1 MLNET
6 GITGTTFTAPAAF
19 SSGTYRWWIRGLDVN
34 GNGLPWS
41 QPLQFFAQA
50 NETVPTDV
58 SEMAL
63 AATTPV
69 VFDASAGFWSDDIV
83 RSITAT
89 PAGTVVQIDPMSV
102 TPLLMGEQSIVVED
116 MAGIDDVM
124 GEWAS
129 LNMDEATTQVLPVSL
144 PVFKT
149 PVVSAENSKS
159 ESENRAL
166 DLLMAGMALGAVVS
180 KARKSKDQL

>member
-1 MLNET
+1 M
-6 GITGTTFTAPAAF
+6 
-19 SSGTYRWWIRGLDVN
+19 
-34 GNGLPWS
+34 
-41 QPLQFFAQA
+41 
-50 NETVPTDV
+50 
-58 SEMAL
+58 
-63 AATTPV
+63 
-69 VFDASAGFWSDDIV
+69 
-83 RSITAT
+83 
-89 PAGTVVQIDPMSV
+89 QIDPMSV